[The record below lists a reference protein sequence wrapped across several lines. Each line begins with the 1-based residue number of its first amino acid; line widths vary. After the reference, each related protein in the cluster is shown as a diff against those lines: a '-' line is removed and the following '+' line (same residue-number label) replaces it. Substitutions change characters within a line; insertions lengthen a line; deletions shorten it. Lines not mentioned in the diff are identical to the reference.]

1 MKKLWQKQ
9 RKILL
14 LIAFGITITSMSLY
28 GQCFTNRFA
37 ASNYSTGNC
46 GSHVYQSSLGSLSN
60 IYGSC
65 GGLTFSPPLT
75 GGDIVIKTQEFGD
88 RTLYNIFPNPN
99 MGTIYLEGGDKNEEL
114 IVSIISLTG
123 QRLFTTNKYVN
134 SAIDLVDLAPG
145 AYVLHIKNNRNQ
157 LFTYKIIKL

>member
-1 MKKLWQKQ
+1 MKKRWQKQ
-9 RKILL
+9 KKKLL
-14 LIAFGITITSMSLY
+14 LIAIGITISSMSLY

-37 ASNYSTGNC
+37 ASNYSTGTC

-99 MGTIYLEGGDKNEEL
+99 MGTIYLEGGDKNEAL
-114 IVSIISLTG
+114 SISIISLTG
-123 QRLFTTNKYVN
+123 QKIFTLNKYAD
-134 SAIDLVDLAPG
+134 STIDLADLAPG
-145 AYVLHIKNNRNQ
+145 AYVLYIKNSKNQ

>member
-37 ASNYSTGNC
+37 ASNYSTGTC

-99 MGTIYLEGGDKNEEL
+99 MGTIYLEGGDKNEAL
-114 IVSIISLTG
+114 SISIISLTG
-123 QRLFTTNKYVN
+123 QKIFTLNKYAD
-134 SAIDLVDLAPG
+134 STIDLADLAPG
-145 AYVLHIKNNRNQ
+145 AYVLYIKNSKNQ

>member
-28 GQCFTNRFA
+28 GQCIANRFA
-37 ASNYSTGNC
+37 ASSYSIGTC

-123 QRLFTTNKYVN
+123 QRLFTSIKYVD
-134 SAIDLVDLAPG
+134 SAIDLSDLAPG
-145 AYVLHIKNNRNQ
+145 AYVLYIKNSKNQ

>member
-14 LIAFGITITSMSLY
+14 FIALGITITSMSLY

-37 ASNYSTGNC
+37 ASNYSTGTCAN
-46 GSHVYQSSLGSLSN
+46 HMYQSSLGSLSN

-145 AYVLHIKNNRNQ
+145 AYVLYIKNSKNQ